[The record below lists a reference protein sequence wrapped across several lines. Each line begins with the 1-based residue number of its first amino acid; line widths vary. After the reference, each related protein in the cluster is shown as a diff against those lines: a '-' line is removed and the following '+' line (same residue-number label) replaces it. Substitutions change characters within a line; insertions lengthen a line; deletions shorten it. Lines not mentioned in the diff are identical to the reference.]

1 MPARDS
7 RPVAAAPPPRRAE
20 SKAPAARP
28 VQPWV
33 DFNLPV
39 ALPGIQRPAVQATIF
54 TPAGRRVTGGL
65 AEVAPSLE
73 GGWTA
78 LVRSLDRPGA
88 VASMYFSEGL
98 RDVVVQFGD
107 GRAATARITGTSFL
121 ANSERICRLAGD
133 EPLA

>member
-1 MPARDS
+1 MMPARDS
-7 RPVAAAPPPRRAE
+7 RPVAATPY
-20 SKAPAARP
+20 ARVERVRPLPP
-28 VQPWV
+28 VQPRV

-39 ALPGIQRPAVQATIF
+39 ALPGLRRPTVQATIF

-65 AEVAPSLE
+65 AEVAPTLE

-88 VASMYFSEGL
+88 VASMSFSEGL
-98 RDVVVQFGD
+98 RDVVVHFGD
-107 GRAATARITGTSFL
+107 GRTATARITGTSFL